1 VEAASVRTRFADSA
15 AATDGLKITL
25 AVQEALAAI
34 LVPQVL
40 ALMVKS
46 LLAAAGTPPEMTA
59 LVNAIAALV
68 LLVSVTIFAA
78 VAVPTG

>member
-1 VEAASVRTRFADSA
+1 M
-15 AATDGLKITL
+15 TL
-25 AVQEALAAI
+25 TVQVALAAM

-40 ALMVKS
+40 VAVKS
-46 LLAAAGTPPEMTA
+46 VLAAAGAPPEMAA
-59 LVNAIAALV
+59 LVKAIAALV

>member
-1 VEAASVRTRFADSA
+1 MAVSAEATE
-15 AATDGLKITL
+15 GLKITL
-25 AVQEALAAI
+25 TVQEPLAAM

-40 ALMVKS
+40 VVVKS
-46 LLAAAGTPPEMTA
+46 VLAAVGEPPEMAA

-78 VAVPTG
+78 VAEPTG